1 MPKKRP
7 RLKRAKISPDG
18 FKEVAFTKFDMGN
31 ALLTPQKH
39 VVFAFGGNIPDVSFI
54 GTTGM
59 GPCIGFCLYHKG
71 TLSAA
76 ACHFDSDAAASS
88 KFEAYDVGCS
98 VIERFQKGAGK
109 SAITARIIIGSS
121 PEGTGDKIVGYLADA
136 CEDYEIEVEYYRA
149 KTGDW
154 AVQVL
159 SGKMVG
165 CAVPGFTYSGDNNA
179 VNFKSLAM
187 RSKGSPA
194 TVVISRLEVPLTAT
208 LKFRPWN
215 QL

>member
-1 MPKKRP
+1 MPRKRP
-7 RLKRAKISPDG
+7 KLKRAKVSLDG
-18 FKEVAFTKFDMGN
+18 FKDVAFTKFDMEN

-39 VVFAFGGNIPDVSFI
+39 VVFAFGGNIADVSFI

-59 GPCIGFCLYHKG
+59 APCVGFCLYHKD

-88 KFEAYDVGCS
+88 KFEAYDVACS
-98 VIERFQKGAGK
+98 VIERFQKDAGK
-109 SAITARIIIGSS
+109 KGIKARIIIGSS
-121 PEGTGDKIVGYLADA
+121 PDDSSDTIIGFLADA
-136 CEDYEIEVEYYRA
+136 CEDYDIDTEFYRA
-149 KTGDW
+149 GTGDW
-154 AVQVL
+154 AVQTL

-165 CAVPGFTYSGDNNA
+165 CAVPGFSYSGDNNA

-187 RSKGSPA
+187 RSKASPS
-194 TVVISRLEVPLTAT
+194 TVVISRLEMPLTAT